1 MYAKPGRWW
10 VEAVS
15 AVHLEAAIVENDMK
29 KEGGEFLASKIQ
41 EASGVSEPLFWIE
54 EPSFIYI

>member
-1 MYAKPGRWW
+1 M
-10 VEAVS
+10 S